1 MFSKSSRLRYLLKR
15 FIRRLGEALIG
26 FSESITYYAVAVIKR
41 EGNWLIC
48 RNGDFLWKL
57 DRTSGVDN
65 AIIRTGFF
73 EPQSIALVSQYLKP
87 GMIVMDVGAN
97 FGYYAIQMSKLVGP
111 NGTVHAFEPSS
122 RFRQRLNEHIQL
134 NHCENIIVNNF
145 GLSNAAKVLQLQ
157 ESDDTATLRW
167 WYESAS
173 PIRQENIQLKTLDSY
188 VKERKI
194 NHVDFIKVDIDGH
207 EPKFVAGATKVLKRL
222 RPAILIEFMQLALTL
237 NDSDVEIL
245 AQTLT
250 SLGYEL
256 LSEKTGRPFTN
267 RINFLNETM
276 NCAFSTNV
284 LCLPQKGS
292 HR

>member
-1 MFSKSSRLRYLLKR
+1 MKH

-26 FSESITYYAVAVIKR
+26 FSDSITYYAVTVIKR
-41 EGNWLIC
+41 EGNWVLC
-48 RNGDFLWKL
+48 KNGDLFWKL

-65 AIIRTGFF
+65 SIIRTGFF
-73 EPQSIALVSQYLKP
+73 EPQSIALVSHYVKP
-87 GMIVMDVGAN
+87 GMVAMDVGAN
-97 FGYYAIQMSKLVGP
+97 FGYYAIQMSKLVGS

-122 RFRQRLNEHIQL
+122 RFRERLIEHIRL

-145 GLSNAAKVLQLQ
+145 GLSDGEKVLQLQ

-167 WYESAS
+167 WYESTP
-173 PIRQENIQLKTLDSY
+173 PIRQEDIQLKTLDSY
-188 VKERKI
+188 VKEHKI
-194 NHVDFIKVDIDGH
+194 DRVDFIKVDIDGH
-207 EPKFVAGATKVLKRL
+207 EPKFIAGASKVLKRFQ
-222 RPAILIEFMQLALTL
+222 PAILMEFMQLALKL

-245 AQTLT
+245 ARTLK

-256 LSEKTGRPFTN
+256 RSEKTGKPFTN

-284 LCLPQKGS
+284 LCLPHKGL

>member
-1 MFSKSSRLRYLLKR
+1 MFSKSSQLRYSLKH

-26 FSESITYYAVAVIKR
+26 FSDSITYYAVTVIKR
-41 EGNWLIC
+41 EGNWVLC
-48 RNGDFLWKL
+48 KNGDLFWKL

-65 AIIRTGFF
+65 SIIRTGFF
-73 EPQSIALVSQYLKP
+73 EPQSIALVSHYVKP
-87 GMIVMDVGAN
+87 GMVAMDVGAN
-97 FGYYAIQMSKLVGP
+97 FGYYAIQMSKLVGS

-122 RFRQRLNEHIQL
+122 RFRERLIEHIRL

-145 GLSNAAKVLQLQ
+145 GLSDGEKVLQLQ

-167 WYESAS
+167 WYESTP
-173 PIRQENIQLKTLDSY
+173 PIRQEDIQLKTLDSY
-188 VKERKI
+188 VKEHKI
-194 NHVDFIKVDIDGH
+194 DRVDFIKVDIDGH
-207 EPKFVAGATKVLKRL
+207 EPKFIAGASKVLKRFQ
-222 RPAILIEFMQLALTL
+222 PAILMEFMQLALKL

-245 AQTLT
+245 ARTLK

-256 LSEKTGRPFTN
+256 RSEKTGKPFTN

-284 LCLPQKGS
+284 LCLPHKGL